1 MRRLRATVRT
11 PTGFAGS
18 AILLLVLFFVVAG
31 PILWGP
37 QAARINPLD
46 ILAGPSARHPL
57 GTDELG
63 RDILAEVFTASR
75 LSLELSVLATLIGA
89 AVGVPLGAVV
99 AVLSPR
105 PRRLI
110 GTLINFTVSFPG
122 LLLAIFLAV
131 IVGVGSTGAVLAIGF
146 GSAPG
151 FARLSQTLASSVTE
165 MDYLAAARLLGVS
178 RTRLL
183 FRHVLRNI
191 GEPIILN
198 VTMSVG
204 GALLALS
211 GLSFLGLGVQPP
223 SYDWGR
229 LLSDGLANIATNP
242 LESLGPGAA
251 IVITG
256 IGFNLFGESLAQVLG
271 QRVAPRRPGRKERRR
286 LLAEPGAR
294 PAQPL
299 PASPGSPAGRQ
310 PILRVEGLSVTFP
323 RQRPASRPVR
333 DVSFELA
340 PGEIVGIAGESGSG
354 KSLTALAIAR
364 LLPNGAEASA
374 ARLEFLGNDMFT
386 WRGAEASRILGTK
399 LPMVFQDPMT
409 SLNPALHL
417 GIQLTEASQV
427 HQGTPRR
434 QALERAAERLRAV
447 RIDRPDERLCQYPHE
462 LSGGQRQRAVI
473 AMGLMGEPRLIIAD
487 EPTTALDTTV
497 QRQVLAIFRELSE
510 TTHSAMIMIS
520 HDVAVLGELCSRVL
534 VMYGGLIMEDAPVGE
549 LAGARHPYARM
560 LVEAVPD
567 LGTARDRP
575 LATIQ
580 GQPPSP
586 AALPPGF
593 PFAPRC
599 PRALERCRLELPA
612 ATEVS
617 PGHRVRCFNPLTFDE
632 TLVTLVEP
640 ATP

>member
-1 MRRLRATVRT
+1 MRRRLFAAVKT
-11 PTGFAGS
+11 PTGFAG
-18 AILLLVLFFVVAG
+18 ALILLVVLFFVIAG
-31 PILWGP
+31 PILWG
-37 QAARINPLD
+37 AEANRIDPLN

-63 RDILAEVFTASR
+63 RDIMSEVFTASR
-75 LSLELSVLATLIGA
+75 LSLELSVLATFIGA

-105 PRRLI
+105 PRRII

-178 RTRLL
+178 RRRLL
-183 FRHVLRNI
+183 LRHVLGNI

-198 VTMSVG
+198 VTMAIG

-223 SYDWGR
+223 SYDWGK
-229 LLSDGLANIATNP
+229 LLSDGLANISTNP
-242 LESLGPGAA
+242 LQSLGPGVA
-251 IVITG
+251 IVFTG

-271 QRVAPRRPGRKERRR
+271 HRLAPPRRARRAR
-286 LLAEPGAR
+286 RQAALALAAV
-294 PAQPL
+294 PALAATAEQTP
-299 PASPGSPAGRQ
+299 GRQ
-310 PILRVEGLSVTFP
+310 PVLKVEGLSVTFP
-323 RQRPASRPVR
+323 DQEPLPRPVR
-333 DVSFELA
+333 DVSFEVA
-340 PGEIVGIAGESGSG
+340 PGEIVGLAGESGSG

-364 LLPNGAEASA
+364 LLPHGAEVTAR
-374 ARLEFLGNDMFT
+374 RLEFLGEDLFT
-386 WRGAEASRILGTK
+386 WKGAEANRMLGTS

-417 GIQLTEASQV
+417 GVQLTEAVEV

-434 QALERAAERLRAV
+434 QALERAAARLRAV
-447 RIDRPDERLCQYPHE
+447 RVDRPAERLRQYPHE

-473 AMGLMGEPRLIIAD
+473 AMGLMGEPRLLIAD

-497 QRQVLAIFRELSE
+497 QRQVLAIFRELSAS
-510 TTHSAMIMIS
+510 THSAMLMIS
-520 HDVAVLGELCSRVL
+520 HDVAVLGELCSRVI
-534 VMYGGLIMEDAPVGE
+534 VMYGGMIMEDLPVAE
-549 LAGARHPYARM
+549 LASARHPYARM

-567 LGTARDRP
+567 LETARDRP

-586 AALPPGF
+586 AALPPGC

-599 PRALERCRLELPA
+599 PRALSRCRQ
-612 ATEVS
+612 EVPVAEVLS
-617 PGHRVRCFNPLTFDE
+617 SGHRVACFNPLSSDE
-632 TLVTLVEP
+632 HLVSVAEP
-640 ATP
+640 VTP